1 MENHLFIIKKQK
13 KNPMKINGIL
23 CLLLVFLL
31 SACGG
36 RNQSSQQQTETQTI
50 APETT
55 AKSAD
60 MANHP
65 GKKVYD
71 SVCLAC
77 HMADG
82 SGVPGMHP
90 PLIETEW
97 VNGDKEQLI
106 EITLNGLSGK
116 IEVDGETYNSIMP
129 PHSHLSDKQIADVL
143 TYIRQSFGN
152 NAGEIT
158 VEEVQK
164 VRNR

>member
-1 MENHLFIIKKQK
+1 MR
-13 KNPMKINGIL
+13 INGIL
-23 CLLLVFLL
+23 FLLLVVLF

-36 RNQSSQQQTETQTI
+36 RNQNSQQQTETQTI

-55 AKSAD
+55 VKSSE

-97 VNGDKEQLI
+97 VNGDKERLI
-106 EITLNGLSGK
+106 EITLNGMSGK
-116 IEVDGETYNSIMP
+116 IEVNGETYNSIMP

-143 TYIRQSFGN
+143 TYVRQSFGN
-152 NAGEIT
+152 NASEIT

-164 VRNR
+164 VRNK